1 MYGSFASVYDRLM
14 ADVDY
19 DAWSAFY
26 REMLASSGVPDGG
39 TVLEAACGTGSMTVR
54 LGKHYSLLPG
64 DLSQEMLSRAA
75 LKARE
80 HGLTLPFL
88 RQDMRQLRV
97 HRPVD
102 AVVTACDGVN
112 YLLKKEDL
120 KRFLRSAFT
129 VLRPGGA
136 LLFDV
141 SSAYKLR
148 EVLGNT
154 PRMLREEDVCY
165 FWENRWSER
174 YQRLAMR
181 LSIFLGR
188 PDGAWEL
195 IEEEQAQ
202 RAWGE
207 EEILQALKEEGFER
221 IRCYGAR
228 NMAPPRRGEER
239 LHFAAKKPKDGNT

>member
-26 REMLASSGVPDGG
+26 REMLASSGVQDGG
-39 TVLEAACGTGSMTVR
+39 TVLETACGTGSMTVR
-54 LGKHYSLLPG
+54 LAKHYSLLPG
-64 DLSQEMLSRAA
+64 DLSQEMLSRAV

-88 RQDMRQLRV
+88 RQDMRQLRS

-102 AVVTACDGVN
+102 AVVAACDGVN

-120 KRFLRSAFT
+120 RRFLRSAFR

-141 SSAYKLR
+141 SSAFKLR

-165 FWENRWSER
+165 FWENRWNER
-174 YQRLAMR
+174 ARRLFMC
-181 LSIFLGR
+181 LSIFLKR

-195 IEEEQAQ
+195 IQEEQAQ
-202 RAWGE
+202 RAWDE
-207 EEILQALKEEGFER
+207 DELVQALKEEGFES
-221 IRCYGAR
+221 IRRYGAR
-228 NMAPPRRGEER
+228 SLTPPKRGEER
-239 LHFAAKKPKDGNT
+239 LHFAANKPKDGNT